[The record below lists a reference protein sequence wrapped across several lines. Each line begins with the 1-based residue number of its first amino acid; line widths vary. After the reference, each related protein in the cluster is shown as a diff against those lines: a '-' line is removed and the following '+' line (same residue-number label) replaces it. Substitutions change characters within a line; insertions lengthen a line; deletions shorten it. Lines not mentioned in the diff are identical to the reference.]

1 MRLIGMPVIEKRLA
15 CYPQFYIRIS
25 SSAGAG
31 RVEDLL
37 TQRWEQVSLAILEAS
52 RKSLVIGQA

>member
-1 MRLIGMPVIEKRLA
+1 MPVIEKRLA